1 MNIKILVVGVH
12 LRGGVEWRNDDLIEY
27 EQIKRACKNKK

>member
-1 MNIKILVVGVH
+1 MKNIKILVVGVH

-27 EQIKRACKNKK
+27 EQTYMQK